1 MNCTSNKISA
11 PFVSFDPKT
20 WASFKHSS
28 EKLTLTEAD
37 LGKFLAFNDK
47 LSLDDVK
54 NIYLPLSS
62 LLRMYYISR
71 HDRLSIIQKF
81 LGSPM
86 ESVPF
91 IISISG
97 SVSVGKTTTAKLLCE
112 LIKSWPCK
120 PKVSMITTDGFL
132 YPNKV
137 LEENLLL
144 GKKGFPASYDVK
156 RLISFLIDV
165 KEGKSN
171 LKVPVYS
178 HLTYALV
185 PNQYTVVDRPNVL
198 IIEGVNVLQDGTEY
212 PEFRKKAFIS
222 DYIDYSIYVDADE
235 KYLMKWYI
243 DRFLKLKSEAFT
255 DPNCYFHKYAH
266 LSDESAASIA
276 QLIWEAV
283 NHTNLIENILPCR
296 NRANLI
302 LKKGED
308 HHIEEIFLRK

>member
-1 MNCTSNKISA
+1 MSDKNSILS
-11 PFVSFDPKT
+11 PFVKFDAKT
-20 WASFKHSS
+20 WSTFKHSS
-28 EKLTLTEAD
+28 DKMTIKEED
-37 LGKFLAFNDK
+37 LKKYVAFNDK
-47 LSLDDVK
+47 LSIEEV
-54 NIYLPLSS
+54 NRIYMPLSS

-71 HDRLSIIQKF
+71 HDRLAIIQKF
-81 LGSPM
+81 LGKAM

-178 HLTYALV
+178 HLTYDIV

>member
-47 LSLDDVK
+47 LCLDDVK

-178 HLTYALV
+178 HLTYDIV